1 MPNVVPHV
9 PDPDAIP
16 PILFYIAAGVAGG
29 VVGIGFMITYLATW
43 GRKLFS
49 GEKGDPGDQ
58 GNRGDRGMQGTPGD
72 QGDAGQQ
79 GATGRQGVSSCPY
92 ASEHPKLLA
101 FMGESTQDRRDLRQ
115 DVQVL
120 FGKVD
125 ETSKVVIKCDAKL
138 DLILKSAKIKFNGG

>member
-49 GEKGDPGDQ
+49 LL
-58 GNRGDRGMQGTPGD
+58 RC
-72 QGDAGQQ
+72 
-79 GATGRQGVSSCPY
+79 GAVFLCIGWGRAV
-92 ASEHPKLLA
+92 
-101 FMGESTQDRRDLRQ
+101 
-115 DVQVL
+115 
-120 FGKVD
+120 
-125 ETSKVVIKCDAKL
+125 
-138 DLILKSAKIKFNGG
+138 

>member
-58 GNRGDRGMQGTPGD
+58 GSRGDRGDTGA
-72 QGDAGQQ
+72 AGKP
-79 GATGRQGVSSCPY
+79 ACPFE
-92 ASEHPKLLA
+92 ADHPAMLK
-101 FMGESTQDRRDLRQ
+101 FMGESTQDRRDMREFIKSV
-115 DVQVL
+115 DV
-120 FGKVD
+120 KVEMIGETVIRSD
-125 ETSKVVIKCDAKL
+125 EKL
-138 DLILKSAKIKFNGG
+138 KLILKKAKIVWNGD